1 MLFIPRKTQKINF
14 SLGNQFY
21 IFMDFQYNFFELFF
35 CLSFRPAYSI
45 PKVLEKSGLSLKDID
60 VFELHEAFAGQ
71 VLANLK
77 AMDSDFFARNY
88 LGRSEKVGAIPMD
101 KLNNWGGSL
110 SLGHPFGAT
119 GVRLV
124 TMAANRLIKE
134 GGKYGVVAACAAGGL
149 VR

>member
-1 MLFIPRKTQKINF
+1 M
-14 SLGNQFY
+14 
-21 IFMDFQYNFFELFF
+21 
-35 CLSFRPAYSI
+35 
-45 PKVLEKSGLSLKDID
+45 LEKAGLTLQDID

-77 AMDSDFFARNY
+77 AMDSDFFAQQFQGRKAK
-88 LGRSEKVGAIPMD
+88 LGLIPMD

-124 TMAANRLIKE
+124 TTAANRLLKE
-134 GGKYGVVAACAAGGL
+134 GGRYAVVAACAAGGHVSFPL
-149 VR
+149 SRSSVMQSTSPKVFLFHLKDTRKRTNACQSAALILRQEMSGL